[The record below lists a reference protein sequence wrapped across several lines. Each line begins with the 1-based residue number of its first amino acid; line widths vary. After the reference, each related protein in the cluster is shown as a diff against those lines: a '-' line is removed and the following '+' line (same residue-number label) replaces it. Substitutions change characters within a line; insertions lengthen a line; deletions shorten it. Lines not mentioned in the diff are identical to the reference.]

1 MRRSIKYS
9 VPAVFAVGVAAVV
22 LAACGGSNDNGNATA
37 ASSGAGSEIVSM
49 GSVDGTNVLVD
60 SQGKTLYSA
69 SVEKG
74 GMIRCTDGC
83 TSFWKPQDATAKQS
97 KTAAADL
104 GLELGVVKRPDGA
117 QQLTFKG
124 QPLYTFTQE
133 GSGQL
138 KGDGF
143 TDDFQGTHFEWSAAT
158 TAGGGSGSGG
168 SNSSSGDS
176 SGYSSP
182 Y

>member
-1 MRRSIKYS
+1 MTRSIKYS
-9 VPAVFAVGVAAVV
+9 VPAVFAVGLAAVV

-37 ASSGAGSEIVSM
+37 ASSSAGSGIVSTET
-49 GSVDGTNVLVD
+49 VDGKNVLVD

-83 TSFWKPQDATAKQS
+83 TSFWKPQDATAKQAN
-97 KTAAADL
+97 TASADL
-104 GLELGVVKRPDGA
+104 GLKLAVVERPDGA
-117 QQLTFKG
+117 RQLTFKG

-133 GSGQL
+133 GSGEL

-168 SNSSSGDS
+168 SNSSSG
-176 SGYSSP
+176 YSSP